1 MYKNKSYDRNKI
13 NYNFTTSLSIGNIA
27 DASFVNNFHL
37 DNNEIVDSNIEL
49 PIKQAYYKLFQI
61 ENLKKEELQKN
72 NKPLLFIPKE
82 IPIVTNSSKSHSQS
96 HSKSKSKLRNK
107 KAVVYSRD
115 KDKNYIKEKNQEK
128 DKNIQLKVVPT
139 NFKESKKMAIVGGN

>member
-1 MYKNKSYDRNKI
+1 
-13 NYNFTTSLSIGNIA
+13 
-27 DASFVNNFHL
+27 
-37 DNNEIVDSNIEL
+37 
-49 PIKQAYYKLFQI
+49 
-61 ENLKKEELQKN
+61 
-72 NKPLLFIPKE
+72 
-82 IPIVTNSSKSHSQS
+82 VTNSSKSHSQS

-139 NFKESKKMAIVGGN
+139 NFKESKKMEIVGGN